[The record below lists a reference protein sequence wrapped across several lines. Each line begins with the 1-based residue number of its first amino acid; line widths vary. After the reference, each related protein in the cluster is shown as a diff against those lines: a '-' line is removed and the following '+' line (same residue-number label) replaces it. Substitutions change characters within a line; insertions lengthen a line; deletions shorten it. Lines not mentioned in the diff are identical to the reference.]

1 MTMKSGIAAPGS
13 LFRSIGA
20 EFLKFYA
27 FRIPQIAYVSIAA
40 FPLLFVIQLFYVEHL
55 FAHIGNRT
63 VTEVIPYLF
72 FASWKTILLH
82 LFLIAFTAYCVV
94 VDSQYGMIRI
104 GCTQPASRAQ
114 YIVGKSIAIE
124 LHVVLFALL
133 YIASLFVWVGI
144 YTGFRGLSFTGLL
157 ALASLAARTVVFC
170 CGLSGCMIGVSILR
184 KTLLDA
190 FVSCCVAFLGFALLT
205 TLPPHFHLEPA
216 LFVRYFFYP
225 IAAILPKGW
234 PISLS
239 FPMKNAPFWQFLL
252 VSLVTPTVCFLPALV
267 HFHFRDISE

>member
-1 MTMKSGIAAPGS
+1 MMMKSDIAASGS
-13 LFRSIGA
+13 LFRSTVA

-27 FRIPQIAYVSIAA
+27 FRIPQIAYVSIAV
-40 FPLLFVIQLFYVEHL
+40 FPFLFVIQLFYVERLSAHL
-55 FAHIGNRT
+55 GSTT

-72 FASWKTILLH
+72 FASWKTILLQ
-82 LFLIAFTAYCVV
+82 LFVIAFTAYCIA

-104 GCTQPASRAQ
+104 GCTQPVSRAQ
-114 YIVGKSIAIE
+114 YILGKSIAIE
-124 LHVVLFALL
+124 LHVALFALV
-133 YIASLFVWVGI
+133 YIASLFLWVGI
-144 YTGFRGLSFTGLL
+144 YTGFHGLSPAGLV
-157 ALASLAARTVVFC
+157 AIASVATRTVVFC

-190 FVSCCVAFLGFALLT
+190 FVSCCVVFVAFALLT
-205 TLPPHFHLEPA
+205 TLPPRFHVESA
-216 LFVRYFFYP
+216 LFLRYFFYP

-234 PISLS
+234 PIP
-239 FPMKNAPFWQFLL
+239 FPMKDAPLPQFLL

>member
-1 MTMKSGIAAPGS
+1 MMKSGNAAPGS
-13 LFRSIGA
+13 LLRSTAA

-40 FPLLFVIQLFYVEHL
+40 FPFLFVVQLFYVEHL
-55 FAHIGNRT
+55 FAHVGVRT
-63 VTEVIPYLF
+63 VAAIIPYLF
-72 FASWKTILLH
+72 FASWKTILLQ

-104 GCTQPASRAQ
+104 GCTQPVSRAQ
-114 YIVGKSIAIE
+114 YILGKSIAIE
-124 LHVVLFALL
+124 LHVALFALV
-133 YIASLFVWVGI
+133 YVASLFIWVGI
-144 YTGFRGLSFTGLL
+144 YTGFHGLSLTGLL

-190 FVSCCVAFLGFALLT
+190 FVSCCVIFVGFALLT
-205 TLPPHFHLEPA
+205 TLPPQFHLEPV
-216 LFVRYFFYP
+216 LFVRYLFYP

-234 PISLS
+234 PIP
-239 FPMKNAPFWQFLL
+239 FPMKSAPFWQFLL
-252 VSLVTPTVCFLPALV
+252 VLLVTPTVCFLPALL
-267 HFHFRDISE
+267 HFQLRDIPE